1 MARPSL
7 PSACRDNPAPSPSR
21 TRILS
26 PPREAPISAE
36 LREEIRS
43 GHARPERKLAICSGG
58 ASLLPEERAELLAI
72 LSTDADEAIAQR
84 AQSVLLT
91 QSPES
96 FQVAL
101 ARSDADPR
109 LFAYCADNIGE
120 KPAIADSLAKNP
132 WCPTTYVTRVARFLT
147 AAGIQALLDNLERL
161 TSDPHLVEALSLSQ
175 AATVEQQELVRE
187 LHNREPQPIEKEFGE
202 AAAEVE
208 PDPVRRETL
217 TQKVARLNVVERIIL
232 ALKGGREERMLLIRD
247 HNKIVQRAVLQ
258 SPRLSD
264 SEVEAFAAMANVTS
278 DVLRGISLN
287 RVFMKNYAIAKNLV
301 KNPKTPLDISL
312 HILPRL
318 TATDLRILTT
328 NKNIPETLR
337 NAAVKLHRSR
347 KVLGSGD

>member
-1 MARPSL
+1 
-7 PSACRDNPAPSPSR
+7 
-21 TRILS
+21 
-26 PPREAPISAE
+26 
-36 LREEIRS
+36 
-43 GHARPERKLAICSGG
+43 
-58 ASLLPEERAELLAI
+58 LPEERAELLAI

-120 KPAIADSLAKNP
+120 KPGIADALAKNP
-132 WCPTTYVTRVARFLT
+132 WCPTSAVTRVARFLT
-147 AAGIQALLDNLERL
+147 AAGIQALLDNLDRL

-187 LHNREPQPIEKEFGE
+187 LLRGEAASHKEIEE
-202 AAAEVE
+202 AAAEIE

-217 TQKVARLNVVERIIL
+217 TQKVTRLSVVERIIL

-247 HNKIVQRAVLQ
+247 RNKVVQRAVLQ
-258 SPRLSD
+258 SPRLTD
-264 SEVEAFAAMANVTS
+264 SEVEAFAAMANVTT

-287 RVFMKNYAIAKNLV
+287 RVFMKTYAIVKNLA

-318 TATDLRILTT
+318 TATDLRVLTT

-337 NAAVKLHRSR
+337 NAAIKLHRSR
-347 KVLGSGD
+347 KILGSGD

>member
-1 MARPSL
+1 
-7 PSACRDNPAPSPSR
+7 
-21 TRILS
+21 
-26 PPREAPISAE
+26 

-43 GHARPERKLAICSGG
+43 GHARPERKLAVCSGG
-58 ASLLPEERAELLAI
+58 MSLLPEERAELLAI
-72 LSTDADEAIAQR
+72 LSTDADEAISQR

-91 QSPES
+91 QTPES
-96 FQVAL
+96 FLLAL

-120 KPAIADSLAKNP
+120 KPGIADSLAKNAS
-132 WCPTTYVTRVARFLT
+132 CPTAAVTRAARFLT
-147 AAGIQALLDNLERL
+147 AAGIQALLDHLERL
-161 TSDPHLVEALSLSQ
+161 TSDPHLIEALSLSQ
-175 AATVEQQELVRE
+175 AATVEQQELIRE
-187 LHNREPQPIEKEFGE
+187 LLRGEAASQREFEE

-208 PDPVRRETL
+208 PDPVKRETL

-258 SPRLSD
+258 SPRLTD

-287 RVFMKNYAIAKNLV
+287 RVFMRTYAIVKNLA

-337 NAAVKLHRSR
+337 NAAIKLQRSR
-347 KVLGSGD
+347 KILGSGD